1 MREIIYL
8 ILALS
13 ALIGIAYVLLKYPN
27 IAEHYDNPSPE
38 LHTPNLA
45 GLGLGLSNS
54 MPRVVTGDKKGH
66 EPTNF
71 MEAMNHMMLT
81 GQTNIDKNNP
91 KAALESITKM
101 FENASN
107 IKFGDFSSPQNTP
120 PTSQIGS
127 MSPMNALQA
136 ALASQKDLKPVS
148 SKNDSSQCLTK
159 CAREFQKCSS
169 SC

>member
-38 LHTPNLA
+38 IHTPNLA
-45 GLGLGLSNS
+45 SLGLSNS
-54 MPRVVTGDKKGH
+54 LPRVVTGDKTQPD
-66 EPTNF
+66 PTNF
-71 MEAMNHMMLT
+71 MEAMNHMMLK
-81 GQTNIDKNNP
+81 GQANADKNDP

-107 IKFGDFSSPQNTP
+107 MKFGDYSTPQNIP
-120 PTSQIGS
+120 PNSK

-136 ALASQKDLKPVS
+136 ALATQNDKPTS

>member
-13 ALIGIAYVLLKYPN
+13 ALLGLAYLLLKYPN
-27 IAEHYDNPSPE
+27 IAEHYHNPSPE

-45 GLGLGLSNS
+45 LGLSNS
-54 MPRVVTGDKKGH
+54 MPRVVTGDKTAP

-71 MEAMNHMMLT
+71 MDAMNHMMQT
-81 GQTNIDKNNP
+81 GQPNANKNDP

-107 IKFGDFSSPQNTP
+107 IKFGDFSSPQNVPP

-136 ALASQKDLKPVS
+136 ALASSRKDVVPIS
-148 SKNDSSQCLTK
+148 SKNDASQCLTK
-159 CAREFQKCSS
+159 CAGEFQKCSS

>member
-1 MREIIYL
+1 MSEIIYL

-13 ALIGIAYVLLKYPN
+13 ALIGLAYMLLKYPN

-45 GLGLGLSNS
+45 GLALSNS
-54 MPRVVTGDKKGH
+54 MPRVITGDKKKP

-81 GQTNIDKNNP
+81 GQTDATKNNP

-101 FENASN
+101 FENASTM
-107 IKFGDFSSPQNTP
+107 KFGDFSTPQNIP
-120 PTSQIGS
+120 PNSKMGS

-136 ALASQKDLKPVS
+136 ALALQNGKPTAPD
-148 SKNDSSQCLTK
+148 NDSQCLMK
-159 CAREFQKCSS
+159 CTREFQKCSS